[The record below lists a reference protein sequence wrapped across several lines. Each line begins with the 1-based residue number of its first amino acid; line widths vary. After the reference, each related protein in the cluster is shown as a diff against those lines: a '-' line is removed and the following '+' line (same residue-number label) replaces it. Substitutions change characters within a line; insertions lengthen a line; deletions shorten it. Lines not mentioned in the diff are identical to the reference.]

1 MNLSSYNSKFYL
13 FYLKKQLFKSV
24 IEFKNNIPNLHKYNQ
39 RYNQNLE
46 QISEIDYDKDWHFI
60 SRKLVSKQVI
70 DILINI
76 MINFIR
82 INEFVINNK
91 IISKNNISV
100 KTDSRYF
107 GTVFSVS
114 YFRKIV
120 LANNVCLK
128 EKLFNL
134 AKKITNL
141 IDQIDDKEEISF
153 KLVTLT
159 IYALDYIK
167 LFKQWSFLDKEYLVY
182 TLAKQY
188 LINEIKLTAPLS
200 DNEDTNNLYI
210 TAFKQEQNNIKSE
223 VTYLGNN
230 ELKNTF
236 FDLISSIE
244 NYQIVEK
251 KLYWLDVDF
260 SLQKEVPDVDTVL
273 NLFKE
278 SKRLMK
284 NLINNREDLK
294 AEIDNNIDEK
304 IIEIVLKE
312 KEIDQDFYFNI
323 CNFILDW
330 LGKMQSKADDSKLC
344 AFKEEFILKINSTTF
359 FYELIPLFFKFV
371 LDLLEKIHEEKN
383 QFIEFISKLK

>member
-13 FYLKKQLFKSV
+13 FCLKKQLLKSI
-24 IEFKNNIPNLHKYNQ
+24 IEFKNKIPNFPIYNQ
-39 RYNQNLE
+39 RYTQNEE
-46 QISEIDYDKDWHFI
+46 QISKIENDKDWYFI
-60 SRKLVSKQVI
+60 SRKLVSKEVI
-70 DILINI
+70 EVFNDI
-76 MINFIR
+76 MINFFR
-82 INEFVINNK
+82 INEFIMNNK
-91 IISKNNISV
+91 IISKNSSSV

-107 GTVFSVS
+107 GTVFSVA
-114 YFRKIV
+114 YFSKIV
-120 LANNVCLK
+120 LANNVRLK
-128 EKLFNL
+128 DKLFNL

-141 IDQIDDKEEISF
+141 LEQIDESENISF
-153 KLVTLT
+153 KLITLT
-159 IYALDYIK
+159 IYAIEYID

-200 DNEDTNNLYI
+200 NNEETNNVYI
-210 TAFKQEQNNIKSE
+210 NAFKQEQNNIKSE

-230 ELKNTF
+230 ELKQKF

-244 NYQIVEK
+244 NFKIVEK

-260 SLQKEVPDVDTVL
+260 SLQKEHPDLSTVL

-278 SKRLMK
+278 CKRLMK

-294 AEIDNNIDEK
+294 EEIDNSIDEK
-304 IIEIVLKE
+304 IIEVVLKE
-312 KEIDQDFYFNI
+312 KEIDQEFYLNI
-323 CNFILDW
+323 CYFILDW
-330 LGKMQSKADDSKLC
+330 LGKMQSKADDLKLS
-344 AFKEEFILKINSTTF
+344 AFKEEFILKINSSTF
-359 FYELIPLFFKFV
+359 FYELIPFFFNFV